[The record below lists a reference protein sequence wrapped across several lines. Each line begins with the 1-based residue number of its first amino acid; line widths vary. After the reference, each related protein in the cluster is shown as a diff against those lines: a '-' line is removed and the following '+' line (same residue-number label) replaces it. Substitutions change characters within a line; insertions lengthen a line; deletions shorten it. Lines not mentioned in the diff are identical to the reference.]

1 MLETRRLE
9 GKKDDYASFSAEFY
23 GNKVILGK
31 NSIPL
36 GQLSTDFLEL
46 EEEQLSMLREA
57 TISLQAAVKTMY
69 KSFDTME
76 NKDDYRNGLDDF
88 LPAFKSF
95 LDELDKLPLFR
106 DLAINQK
113 QVVKAFVET
122 YNDDTPDKRD
132 WNMEFLANFL
142 IDILAYHDEIH
153 IFRLYADT
161 LLDDFVSKTK
171 RRTPK
176 EYAKAIHKFT
186 KDKEIQEKLQGML
199 HPEKYDN
206 VFKIEQPL
214 NIDYITRP
222 NPSNKKEY
230 IITERTVYRSL
241 GGFLKAELFRALSV
255 GNAPR
260 PCDNCGRYFLSI
272 GQEKTLYCNRVA
284 PNDPK
289 GRLCRKVG
297 AHIKAQ
303 KLNEIAFEKAYRRA
317 YDRLKHRKNSGNIDN
332 KTWNKLVSEIQDIR
346 DAAREGKIS
355 DAEAIDKLNAY

>member
-1 MLETRRLE
+1 MVGCGGNTAPPLTESTPTTVSET
-9 GKKDDYASFSAEFY
+9 
-23 GNKVILGK
+23 VITKTPTEIIPPTTAGEPTEK
-31 NSIPL
+31 ETGSI
-36 GQLSTDFLEL
+36 GS
-46 EEEQLSMLREA
+46 
-57 TISLQAAVKTMY
+57 
-69 KSFDTME
+69 
-76 NKDDYRNGLDDF
+76 
-88 LPAFKSF
+88 
-95 LDELDKLPLFR
+95 
-106 DLAINQK
+106 QK
-113 QVVKAFVET
+113 QTIEPTATAPLTTKKPTEEVKRSETTNTSEEKVAPQIVET
-122 YNDDTPDKRD
+122 VTS
-132 WNMEFLANFL
+132 
-142 IDILAYHDEIH
+142 ITSQH
-153 IFRLYADT
+153 
-161 LLDDFVSKTK
+161 
-171 RRTPK
+171 
-176 EYAKAIHKFT
+176 
-186 KDKEIQEKLQGML
+186 
-199 HPEKYDN
+199 
-206 VFKIEQPL
+206 
-214 NIDYITRP
+214 TRP

>member
-69 KSFDTME
+69 KSFDTMD

-106 DLAINQK
+106 ELEINQK

-260 PCDNCGRYFLSI
+260 PCD
-272 GQEKTLYCNRVA
+272 
-284 PNDPK
+284 PK